1 MIETFAP
8 WVFTG
13 LVLAQGIW
21 ISFKLVRTSELALAG
36 LAFATALAMAIYVL
50 ADGR

>member
-1 MIETFAP
+1 MIDAFAP

-13 LVLAQGIW
+13 LVLAQGLW
-21 ISFKLVRTSELALAG
+21 VSLKLVRTSELALAG
-36 LAFATALAMAIYVL
+36 LALVTALAMAIYVL